1 MSGRS
6 LVIHLPMKMDNE
18 GAFSQCGTKE
28 WQMNALTSMGT
39 GINAKIIFR
48 EKQTA
53 SYTAHQLYLHRY
65 ICSIIKMRMQVD
77 K

>member
-1 MSGRS
+1 
-6 LVIHLPMKMDNE
+6 MDNE

-39 GINAKIIFR
+39 GINAKTVFC
-48 EKQTA
+48 EGQTA
-53 SYTAHQLYLHRY
+53 RTDGKP
-65 ICSIIKMRMQVD
+65 IKMYIWVD